1 MRLYK
6 CTICNEVFEQDEC
19 PTICS
24 VCGASEDKF
33 IEVAKVENN
42 FRKDTEEYI
51 LIIGNGAAG
60 YYAADSIRK
69 RNKTCKI
76 TMISNESELSYYRP
90 ALSDLINYEASSS
103 FYIADKAWYEERNI
117 LTLLDTTV
125 QKINE
130 KEKYVTLSTGFNLKY
145 DKLIL
150 ANGSSN
156 FIPPVKGYDLTN
168 VFTLRNYKD
177 LLEIKSNISSS
188 KKAVIIGGGLLG
200 LEAAWEFK
208 EKGLEVVV
216 VDISENILPRQLD
229 KEGSLV
235 LEKYIKEAGVELK
248 LNSFLD
254 YIDGND
260 KVEKVVFKDGS
271 TIECDIVL
279 FSVGV
284 RANTSIVK
292 DSSIKIDR
300 GVLVNKYM
308 ETTSK
313 NIFACGDVAQL
324 DNMSLAIWP
333 VAVEMG
339 KVAGANACGDYTT
352 FKEDVYPISLDAFN
366 INVISIGNI
375 NDYDEVI
382 SEGDK
387 ETTYKKKFIKNE
399 KLVGAILIN
408 NSDELVNI
416 ISKISNK

>member
-1 MRLYK
+1 MRQYK
-6 CTICNEVFEQDEC
+6 CTICNEVFEQEEC
-19 PTICS
+19 PKICS

-33 IEVAKVENN
+33 IEIAKVENN
-42 FRKDTEEYI
+42 FRKDTDEYF

-60 YYAADSIRK
+60 YYSADAIRK

-76 TMISNESELSYYRP
+76 TIISNESELSYYRP
-90 ALSDLINYEASSS
+90 ALSDLINKEVSSG
-103 FYIADKAWYEERNI
+103 FYIVDKNWYEENNI
-117 LTLLDTTV
+117 FTLLDTNV
-125 QKINE
+125 EKINE
-130 KEKYVTLSTGFNLKY
+130 EEKSVTLSTGFNLKY

-156 FIPPVKGYDLTN
+156 FIPPVKGRNLKN

-177 LLEIKSNISSS
+177 FLDINASISTS
-188 KKAVIIGGGLLG
+188 KKVVIIGGGLLG
-200 LEAAWEFK
+200 LEAAWELK

-216 VDISENILPRQLD
+216 VDICENILPRQLD
-229 KEGSLV
+229 DDGSLV
-235 LEKYIKEAGVELK
+235 LEKYIKQAGVELK

-254 YIDGND
+254 YIEGKE

-271 TIECDIVL
+271 SIECDTVL

-284 RANTSIVK
+284 RANTGIVK
-292 DSSIKIDR
+292 DSTIKIDR
-300 GVLVNKYM
+300 GILVNKYM
-308 ETTSK
+308 ETSSK

-352 FKEDVYPISLDAFN
+352 FKGDVYPISLDAFN
-366 INVISIGNI
+366 ANVISVGNI
-375 NDYDEVI
+375 SDYDKVI

-387 ETTYKKKFIKNE
+387 NTYYKKLLIKEE

-408 NSDELVNI
+408 NSEQLIDI
-416 ISKISNK
+416 INKIRN